1 MTASRTPPFD
11 HPSTL
16 IDYLV
21 AHGFRS
27 GTEGVSLPPSTYGH
41 VLWLQ
46 EEPAFQFSAQI
57 TAARSHLGLGF
68 GGCYRAQDGEA
79 VGQRL
84 NALVA
89 GLFEASGL
97 EPPPSLLEDMF
108 AARGERALIRGGL
121 SVDVV
126 FPDPEPDQ
134 DFENIAIGVS
144 RSLRPGEWEAWVEAG
159 LFSAAE
165 TARHAA
171 EEAGRATLR
180 RRGHPLADAS
190 LTHVIG
196 TNLGDERMDMFTTD
210 TGSSIQVLTRGDD
223 HAVMIIGVDGT
234 LEEVR

>member
-1 MTASRTPPFD
+1 MTASRTTPFD

-16 IDYLV
+16 IDYLLD
-21 AHGFRS
+21 HGFRS

-46 EEPAFQFSAQI
+46 DGTEVPFSAQI
-57 TAARSHLGLGF
+57 TATRPHLGLGF
-68 GGCYRAQDGEA
+68 GGCYRAQDRET

-89 GLFEASGL
+89 GLFAASGL
-97 EPPPSLLEDMF
+97 EPPHSLLEDAF
-108 AARGERALIRGGL
+108 AVRGERALTRGLL

-165 TARHAA
+165 TAQQAA

-180 RRGHPLADAS
+180 RHGHPLADAS

-196 TNLGDERMDMFTTD
+196 TNLGDERLDMFTTD
-210 TGSSIQVLTRGDD
+210 TGSSIQVQTLGDG
-223 HAVMIIGVDGT
+223 HAVMIIGADGT
-234 LEEVR
+234 LEEFR